1 MVTQWLFF
9 MIAFF
14 GAGTL
19 PDGPFWGEVAED
31 SGLHGQWQGEPE
43 ASVEVLPSKYLDD
56 LDVGEKQARIGMF
69 FGHKNWDFSPM
80 IEVSSMDILGYNSV

>member
-56 LDVGEKQARIGMF
+56 LDVGYTGKNVCFLDTRIEIF
-69 FGHKNWDFSPM
+69 HQ
-80 IEVSSMDILGYNSV
+80 L

>member
-31 SGLHGQWQGEPE
+31 SGLHGQWQGEPV
-43 ASVEVLPSKYLDD
+43 A
-56 LDVGEKQARIGMF
+56 IGSRGRSF
-69 FGHKNWDFSPM
+69 T
-80 IEVSSMDILGYNSV
+80 IQVSG

>member
-9 MIAFF
+9 MMAFF

-31 SGLHGQWQGEPE
+31 SGLHGQWQGEPV
-43 ASVEVLPSKYLDD
+43 A
-56 LDVGEKQARIGMF
+56 G
-69 FGHKNWDFSPM
+69 
-80 IEVSSMDILGYNSV
+80 VS